1 MSNNYNLE
9 TVLGINYSPFVD
21 WSQDSELTSC
31 NLFESLG
38 GWGDAWGEI
47 RFWKEFPDGPRKD
60 ATYDPKIRLKDGTL
74 VDWWELKEDGTP
86 VVPEHHPMFSIF
98 SVNWDPASR

>member
-1 MSNNYNLE
+1 M
-9 TVLGINYSPFVD
+9 G
-21 WSQDSELTSC
+21 
-31 NLFESLG
+31 
-38 GWGDAWGEI
+38 I

-74 VDWWELKEDGTP
+74 VELVGVEGGRYP

-98 SVNWDPASR
+98 SVNWILRQK